1 MSDDPVVATAA
12 SPSAIGTPVSSTSS
26 STATDG
32 RVRRGERTRS
42 AIVDALLALLH
53 QGVLSPTAA
62 QIAQGAG
69 VSVRSV
75 FQHFDDLDALHLE
88 LAAEQARRVQPLLD
102 PPDAT
107 GSLEA
112 RIADLVERRAELFEF
127 ITPVRH
133 AIGTR
138 AHTSTVLRSRI
149 DELSSD
155 LREQLT
161 ACFAA
166 ELSSR
171 TPRDRRRTLD
181 ALDVIAGFETWDQLR
196 TFRSLPRAEAVA
208 TVVVMLERTLA

>member
-1 MSDDPVVATAA
+1 MSDAHTTPAGPVVATPA
-12 SPSAIGTPVSSTSS
+12 GTAS

-42 AIVDALLALLH
+42 AIVDALLALLD
-53 QGVLSPTAA
+53 QGVLTPTAA

-107 GSLEA
+107 GSLEE
-112 RIADLVERRAELFEF
+112 RIVDLVERRAELFEF

-149 DELSSD
+149 DELSAD
-155 LREQLT
+155 LRTQVRV
-161 ACFAA
+161 CFDA
-166 ELSSR
+166 ELSAMGA
-171 TPRDRRRTLD
+171 DDGRRTLD
-181 ALDVIAGFETWDQLR
+181 GLDVIAGFETWDQLR
-196 TFRSLPRAEAVA
+196 TFRSVTRSEAVS
-208 TVVVMLERTLA
+208 TVVAMLRRMLA

>member
-1 MSDDPVVATAA
+1 MTTSPVAAGASVTADRPGAA
-12 SPSAIGTPVSSTSS
+12 ST
-26 STATDG
+26 TDG
-32 RVRRGERTRS
+32 RVRRGERTRN

-53 QGVLSPTAA
+53 DGVLVPTAA
-62 QIAQGAG
+62 QIADGAG

-102 PPDAT
+102 PPEST
-107 GSLEA
+107 GSLDD

-133 AIGTR
+133 AIGSR

-149 DELSSD
+149 DELSAD
-155 LREQLT
+155 LRTQVE
-161 ACFAA
+161 ACFDH
-166 ELSSR
+166 ELTSLE
-171 TPRDRRRTLD
+171 PDERRRTLD

-196 TFRSLPRAEAVA
+196 VFRSLPRAEAA
-208 TVVVMLERTLA
+208 DTVVVMLRRMLG

>member
-1 MSDDPVVATAA
+1 MSTPPGTVTA
-12 SPSAIGTPVSSTSS
+12 STTSDS
-26 STATDG
+26 TTSDSTATDG

-42 AIVDALLALLH
+42 AIVDALLGLLH
-53 QGVLSPTAA
+53 QGVITPTAA

-88 LAAEQARRVQPLLD
+88 LAAEQARRVRPLLD
-102 PPDAT
+102 PPEAA
-107 GSLEA
+107 GSLEE

-149 DELSSD
+149 DELAAD
-155 LREQLT
+155 LRTQVQS
-161 ACFAA
+161 CFGD
-166 ELSSR
+166 ELSSLSLE
-171 TPRDRRRTLD
+171 DRRLTLD

-196 TFRSLPRAEAVA
+196 TFRSLPRAEAER
-208 TVVVMLERTLA
+208 TVVAMLGRMLA